1 MPGMNGIEF
10 AIKIKEIKPD
20 IKILLMTAFEINNEE
35 LKNVISS
42 VKVDEF
48 ISKPILMSKLNVI
61 VEKYVSIMENQMQ

>member
-1 MPGMNGIEF
+1 
-10 AIKIKEIKPD
+10 
-20 IKILLMTAFEINNEE
+20 MTAFEINNEE